1 MNNHKI
7 RVNFDTL
14 NKLQD
19 IKERENFKSYAS
31 VIDYLLEKAE
41 SPNEKEG
48 LINSNENLTEEKLN
62 KILAATNYN
71 SKILSLL
78 EEFSNTV
85 ADGLVL
91 DENKNSTSNPT
102 TWYKQ
107 AKVEVENKIQTK
119 RTKNLSN
126 FKGDYNE

>member
-126 FKGDYNE
+126 FKED

>member
-7 RVNFDTL
+7 RVDTDTL

-19 IKERENFKSYAS
+19 IKEREKFKSYAS

-107 AKVEVENKIQTK
+107 AKVEVENKIQTM
-119 RTKNLSN
+119 RTQKLSN
-126 FKGDYNE
+126 VKED

>member
-1 MNNHKI
+1 MIQKPKI
-7 RVNFDTL
+7 RINFDTF
-14 NKLQD
+14 NKLKT
-19 IKERENFKSYAS
+19 IKENKKLKSYPE

-41 SPNEKEG
+41 SPNEDEG
-48 LINSNENLTEEKLN
+48 LINSKENLTEEKLN
-62 KILAATNYN
+62 KILAAANYN

-126 FKGDYNE
+126 FKED